1 MTSHYFSDEQDVP
14 SSPRRISVDLPDMSF
29 EMSTDTGV
37 FSHGRLDSGTKVL
50 LVEAPTLPAEG
61 TFLDLGC
68 GAGAIALTMARRTP
82 GAQVWAID
90 VNARARAL
98 TTTNAS
104 ALGLANVHVA
114 APDEVP
120 DDVRFDVIWSNP
132 PIKVGK
138 DELHTMLLR
147 WLPRLTPAGRAVLV
161 VNKNLGSDSLQKWL
175 REQGYTVDRI
185 ASRQGYRILVV
196 HHP

>member
-14 SSPRRISVDLPDMSF
+14 SSPRRISVDLPDTSF

-37 FSHGRLDSGTKVL
+37 FSHGRLDAGTKIL
-50 LVEAPTLPAEG
+50 LVEAPSLTATG

-68 GAGAIALTMARRTP
+68 GAGAIALTMARRAP
-82 GAQVWAID
+82 GADVWAVD
-90 VNARARAL
+90 VNTRARAL
-98 TTTNAS
+98 TATNAT
-104 ALGLANVHVA
+104 ALGLTNIRVA

-138 DELHTMLLR
+138 DELHAMLLR
-147 WLPRLTPAGRAVLV
+147 WLPRLTPTGRAVLV

-175 REQGYTVDRI
+175 RERGYTVDRI

-196 HHP
+196 TNQ